1 MYEAEIEENADHFES
16 PLFVHATD
24 LDISS
29 QLTYSLISDATGL
42 VDHHP
47 TMPNNLEANYP
58 ENIDEPIAEDRM
70 AAVDD
75 LMASAS
81 RMLYDSMIEVPL
93 PTGRSDIDVGE
104 YGRPALHNPFASLL
118 EKQFSVDLKTGEIRV
133 LRPVIYSEKPVV
145 LTVKVSDGLH
155 KATCKVKIAVRDIN
169 NNDPVFDHPV
179 YYANVSENAEPGQFV
194 SRVVARDA
202 DVGLNAQIVY
212 SMVPIVE
219 DGEPHAAGRSND
231 FVISNRTGIITV
243 NNALDYDRRA
253 SYSFKLK
260 AEDCGVPRR
269 HTFTT
274 VVINVGE

>member
-1 MYEAEIEENADHFES
+1 M
-16 PLFVHATD
+16 FVHATD

-29 QLTYSLISDATGL
+29 QLTYSLISDLTS
-42 VDHHP
+42 DHHP

-58 ENIDEPIAEDRM
+58 ENIEEPIAEDRISG
-70 AAVDD
+70 DD

-93 PTGRSDIDVGE
+93 PTGRPDIDVAE
-104 YGRPALHNPFASLL
+104 FGRPAVHNPFASLL
-118 EKQFSVDLKTGEIRV
+118 EKQFSVDIKTGEIRV

-155 KATCKVKIAVRDIN
+155 KATCKVKIITRDIN

-179 YYANVSENAEPGQFV
+179 YYANVSEIAEPGQFV
-194 SRVVARDA
+194 TRVVARDA

-212 SMVPIVE
+212 SMVPIADE
-219 DGEPHAAGRSND
+219 QAEPSRSND
-231 FVISNRTGIITV
+231 FVINNRTGIITV
-243 NNALDYDRRA
+243 NNALDYDRRS
-253 SYSFKLK
+253 SYSFKLR

-274 VVINVGE
+274 VVINVGK